1 MFGIGGKKPKL
12 EMGTSEANE
21 ATRKALAFLGDDGGR
36 PRRVTHYASA
46 GSKADPKARRD
57 MLDDLVSKGYAP
69 NLAEDGKSMTL
80 AHETA
85 VTGLSFDQKT
95 GELAAWFK
103 VRGWTYEGWES
114 AVAGAEAAA

>member
-1 MFGIGGKKPKL
+1 MFGIGGKKQKI
-12 EMGTSEANE
+12 EMGTPEANE
-21 ATRKALAFLGDDGGR
+21 ATRRALAALGDDGGR
-36 PRRVTHYASA
+36 PRRVTHHASA

-57 MLDDLVSKGYAP
+57 MIDDLVSKGFAP
-69 NLAEDGKSMTL
+69 TLSDDGKSMTL
-80 AHETA
+80 AHETV

-114 AVAGAEAAA
+114 IVAGSEAAA